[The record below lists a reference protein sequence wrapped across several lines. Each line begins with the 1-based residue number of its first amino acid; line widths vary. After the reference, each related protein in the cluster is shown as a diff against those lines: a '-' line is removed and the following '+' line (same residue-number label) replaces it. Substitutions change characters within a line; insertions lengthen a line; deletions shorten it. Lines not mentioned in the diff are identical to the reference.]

1 MIAKPLEKRI
11 KIDFGL
17 KSSESGN
24 IKFRS
29 SLYFIRDLDP
39 GDLIDENTGKSVRT
53 YYGVPSKLLGSI
65 LEKRVKRPIHC
76 NTPILTSDL

>member
-17 KSSESGN
+17 KSSESDN

-39 GDLIDENTGKSVRT
+39 GDLIDENTVKSVRP
-53 YYGVPSKLLGSI
+53 YYGVQSKLLGSSI
-65 LEKRVKRPIHC
+65 GKRVKRQIHC
-76 NTPILTSDL
+76 NTPILTSGL

>member
-17 KSSESGN
+17 KSSESDN
-24 IKFRS
+24 IKFGS

-39 GDLIDENTGKSVRT
+39 GDLIDENAVKSVRP
-53 YYGVPSKLLGSI
+53 YYGVQSKLLGSI
-65 LEKRVKRPIHC
+65 IGKRAKRQTHC
-76 NTPILTSDL
+76 NNPVLTSGL